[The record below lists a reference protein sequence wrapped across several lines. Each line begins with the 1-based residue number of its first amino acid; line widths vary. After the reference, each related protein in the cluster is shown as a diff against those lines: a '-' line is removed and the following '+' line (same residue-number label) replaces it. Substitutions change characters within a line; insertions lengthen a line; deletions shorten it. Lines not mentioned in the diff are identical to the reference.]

1 MLSLIAPE
9 ELVPGSWRA
18 YGMARPTVP
27 LSGALRLMDETT
39 VIVGDYRWLPF
50 RIDPGSGRVT
60 FVQADRDAHRAVTF
74 LDDQLLGQAT
84 ETKELPLEALAP
96 AAAELPPST
105 CHFIFHS
112 AFCCSTLLARALDVP
127 GKAMALK
134 EPLVLNDLA
143 QTALAAGDAAAV
155 RDPLKLVVSL
165 LGRPFARGETTI
177 VKPSNVANPMIDQI
191 LELQSESKALLMSS
205 ELPGFL
211 RSVAM
216 KGLWGRIWARKT
228 MAAMNRLPHLDP
240 DFSEAERWAH
250 SDLQVAALVWLDHRA
265 QFAKLLSRLPAE
277 RVMALDSATLLDDPA
292 RAIGAVGDFFGLG
305 LLPDEVE
312 AIARGPVFTQD
323 SKRHDEA
330 FDAGR
335 RRDEHA
341 AIGGVL
347 AEEIGMVAQ
356 WAQTVADHAGVP
368 MQLPR
373 PLVG

>member
-1 MLSLIAPE
+1 
-9 ELVPGSWRA
+9 
-18 YGMARPTVP
+18 
-27 LSGALRLMDETT
+27 MDEITA
-39 VIVGDYRWLPF
+39 IVGDYRWFPF

-60 FVQADRDAHRAVTF
+60 FVRADRDAHRAVTF

-84 ETKELPLEALAP
+84 ETRELPLQALAP
-96 AAAELPPST
+96 AVAELPPND

-127 GKAMALK
+127 GKVMALK

-143 QTALAAGDAAAV
+143 QAALAGAEPAAV
-155 RDPLKLVVSL
+155 REPLALVVPL
-165 LGRPFARGETTI
+165 LGRPFAPGETTI
-177 VKPSNVANPMIDQI
+177 VKPSNVANPLIDQI
-191 LELQSESKALLMSS
+191 MDLRPASNALLMSS

-228 MAAMNRLPHLDP
+228 MAAINRLPQLVP
-240 DFSEAERWAH
+240 GFSEAERWEH

-265 QFAKLLSRLPAE
+265 QFVKLLSRLPAE
-277 RVMALDSATLLDDPA
+277 RVMTLDSATLLDDPA

-305 LLPDEVE
+305 LSPDEVE
-312 AIARGPVFTQD
+312 TIARGPVFTQD

-341 AIGGVL
+341 AIGELL
-347 AEEIGMVAQ
+347 AEEIGMVTQ
-356 WAQTVADHAGVP
+356 WAQSVADHAGVP

-373 PLVG
+373 PLIS